1 MGRTTSCGSRRSWR
15 SSRSKDAARVPERL
29 RLVADAAP
37 ASASRQAY
45 FGPQEGWRETQ
56 LRARRMLTGRP
67 CDGPLIIE
75 EYDATTVIPPG
86 WRASLDAGANIMI
99 DRAR

>member
-1 MGRTTSCGSRRSWR
+1 MDVIR
-15 SSRSKDAARVPERL
+15 ERL
-29 RLVADAAP
+29 DGDPADL
-37 ASASRQAY
+37 RV
-45 FGPQEGWRETQ
+45 RQ
-56 LRARRMLTGRP
+56 LRARQMLTGRP